1 VRRSRPA
8 ARLLRPGRLLAAGL
22 LFLAVAMYAGPLQD
36 FFAQQDRY
44 QQEAAALA
52 AAKAENA
59 ALKAQV
65 ERLMTRRYV
74 AEQAR
79 RDALLVP
86 PGSQVFVIKGLP
98 EEGDEPG
105 VVPAVRPTGAAL
117 SLLDRLEDLWR
128 TVAP

>member
-1 VRRSRPA
+1 
-8 ARLLRPGRLLAAGL
+8 
-22 LFLAVAMYAGPLQD
+22 MYWGPLQE

-44 QQEAAALA
+44 QEEAAALA
-52 AAKAENA
+52 AARAENA
-59 ALKAQV
+59 ALRAQV
-65 ERLMTRRYV
+65 ERLTSRAYV

-98 EEGDEPG
+98 DGEPEAG
-105 VVPAVRPTGAAL
+105 VVPATRPTTASL